1 MSAHG
6 YGRRSRSTPAV
17 RAAFGAAGAAYA
29 ASCAVGTGVAS
40 GVLDLRGAR
49 WVHHAL
55 YIGTVALAGAAVSSL
70 VWSPSRAGWSLL
82 PAAVPLAALA
92 RLGPRFPRHPF
103 VALSAAPFF
112 IAGFIHSR
120 K

>member
-1 MSAHG
+1 
-6 YGRRSRSTPAV
+6 V
-17 RAAFGAAGAAYA
+17 RALFGAAGAGYV
-29 ASCAVGTGVAS
+29 ASCAVGVGVAS

-55 YIGTVALAGAAVSSL
+55 YIVTVTLAGAAVSSL
-70 VWSPSRAGWSLL
+70 FWSRSRAGWSLL

-92 RLGPRFPRHPF
+92 RLGPRRPRHPL

-112 IAGFIHSR
+112 IAGLISSR

>member
-1 MSAHG
+1 MSERG
-6 YGRRSRSTPAV
+6 PKSTSTAAV
-17 RAAFGAAGAAYA
+17 RAVFAAAGASYV
-29 ASCAVGTGVAS
+29 ASCAVGTSVAT

-55 YIGTVALAGAAVSSL
+55 YIATSALAGVAVSSL
-70 VWSPSRAGWSLL
+70 FWSRSRAGWMLL

-92 RLGPRFPRHPF
+92 RLGPRFPRHPL
-103 VALSAAPFF
+103 VGLAAAPFF
-112 IAGFIHSR
+112 IAGLVQSR